1 MKKAHLKIRTDRC
14 KACLLCIE
22 VCSRG
27 CIHAGASLNP
37 AGYMPVEFDD
47 SCGCNG
53 CALCAI
59 RCPEVAIEI
68 YADE

>member
-1 MKKAHLKIRTDRC
+1 MKKIKLTIRADRC
-14 KACLLCIE
+14 KACFLCIE
-22 VCSRG
+22 VCTRT
-27 CIHAGASLNP
+27 CIQAGTVLNQ

-47 SCGCNG
+47 SRGCNG

-68 YADE
+68 FNDE